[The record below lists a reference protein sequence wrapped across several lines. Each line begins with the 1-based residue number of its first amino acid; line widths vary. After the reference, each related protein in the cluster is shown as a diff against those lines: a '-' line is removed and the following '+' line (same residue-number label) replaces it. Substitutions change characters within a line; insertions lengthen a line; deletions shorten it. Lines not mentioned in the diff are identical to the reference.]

1 MVNTAQQKD
10 PPDKQNLANILK
22 SKGDQ
27 LVKKNHQQLPQI
39 KSRWFDCRLR
49 NDKLRQF
56 IVEKYS
62 HVKVCSYGFSRNNN
76 RNFVVLHVGFDISSD
91 AGKAE
96 YEDSK
101 QIILQSGTVIK
112 SVPDEKLD
120 GDQYFPRPLQ
130 KIYLDNVPFKL
141 FASSR
146 NQLKDALGEYVEYY
160 EADMWEWISENG
172 VFTGKI
178 SVEVKSIKNP
188 PPRTLEM
195 AFNGSTTKIWT
206 LTRGFNT
213 KIKLEVDD
221 LATVVCHSCKQTG
234 HLAKNCSTRKNRI
247 FSWKCTKCGGHSFN
261 TGCRENSCQQVL
273 LKEQA
278 ATAKAK
284 TPIIQRL
291 QSEPGNACER
301 EMKYIYTED
310 KINRRMRTLT
320 RLRLPRTK
328 DDEVYKQNKLKLL
341 EMKAIKIAL
350 KSCSQGLV
358 GFAEAYDKRL
368 AEYAGL
374 LGAQPAVWHAKNDE
388 DRRNLGVDTMT
399 DNIN

>member
-1 MVNTAQQKD
+1 MEKTAQQND
-10 PPDKQNLANILK
+10 PPDKGNFANILK
-22 SKGDQ
+22 KKGD
-27 LVKKNHQQLPQI
+27 LVNKTHHQLPQI
-39 KSRWFDCRLR
+39 KSRWFDCRMR

-56 IVEKYS
+56 IVQKYS
-62 HVKVCSYGFSRNNN
+62 HVKVCSYAFSRNNN
-76 RNFVVLHVGFDISSD
+76 RNFVVLHVGFDISNE

-101 QIILQSGTVIK
+101 QVILPSGTVVK

-120 GDQYFPRPLQ
+120 GDQYFPRAPQ

-146 NQLKDALGEYVEYY
+146 NQLKSALGEFVDYY
-160 EADMWEWISENG
+160 EDDMWVWVCENG

-178 SVEVKSIKNP
+178 SVEVKLIKKP
-188 PPRTLEM
+188 PPRTLEV

-206 LTRGFNT
+206 LTRGFDV
-213 KIKLEVDD
+213 KIKSEVDD
-221 LATVVCHSCKQTG
+221 LAAVVCHSCKQTG

-301 EMKYIYTED
+301 EMKYLYTED

-358 GFAEAYDKRL
+358 GFAEAFDKKL
-368 AEYAGL
+368 AEYASTM
-374 LGAQPAVWHAKNDE
+374 GAQAAVWHTKNDG